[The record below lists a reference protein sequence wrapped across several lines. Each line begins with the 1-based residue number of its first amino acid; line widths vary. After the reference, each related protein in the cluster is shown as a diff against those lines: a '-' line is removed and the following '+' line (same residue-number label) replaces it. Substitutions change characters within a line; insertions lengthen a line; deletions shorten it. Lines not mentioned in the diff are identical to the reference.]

1 MIVERRVQI
10 LFPLC
15 TAIALVVCLAAAPQ
29 TPEPPATLPAAQLS
43 FYNGNY
49 AVAAVQAGKLRAADP
64 ADLAVLELRTS
75 ALHFELKRLLG
86 DAPDPS
92 KAFKACTSCPGIVS
106 EFAADVLH
114 GQSIARA
121 RLKTN
126 PNDENALFYLGKID
140 LNYVWLQL
148 GTLGKK
154 TGWSEYWE
162 ARHSL
167 DDLLK
172 MRPNH
177 VRGRVARAWIDYIVD
192 TKMTWGFRWLLG
204 GGNKKKGL
212 AVMRETA
219 GTATVF
225 YERAEAR
232 FGLMEM
238 LNREGDVKGAVVVAR
253 EIAHDFPENQE
264 IAKFLAKKG

>member
-1 MIVERRVQI
+1 MIDQRRVHV
-10 LFPLC
+10 LFSLC
-15 TAIALVVCLAAAPQ
+15 FAVAVAVCVAAAPQ
-29 TPEPPATLPAAQLS
+29 TPEPAALPSAQTS

-49 AVAAVQAGKLRAADP
+49 TSAATQAGKLRATDP
-64 ADLAVLELRTS
+64 ADLAVIELRTS
-75 ALHFELKRLLG
+75 ALHFELKRLFG
-86 DAPDPS
+86 DAPDKV
-92 KAFKACTSCPGIVS
+92 KALKACTPCPGILS
-106 EFAADVLH
+106 EFAADVLQ
-114 GQSIARA
+114 GQAIARA

-126 PNDENALFYLGKID
+126 PKDENALFYLGKID

-148 GTLGKK
+148 GTLGKR

-167 DDLLK
+167 DDLLA
-172 MRPNH
+172 MRPTH

-192 TKMTWGFRWLLG
+192 TKMTWGFRWMLG
-204 GGNKKKGL
+204 GGNKKRAL

-219 GTATVF
+219 GSATSF

-238 LNREGDVKGAVVVAR
+238 LVREGDIKGAVVVAR

-264 IAKFLAKKG
+264 IAKFLAKNG